1 MIALASQKVE
11 YSLAGTGRSLPA
23 PSRHKPFLDG
33 DIEARHG
40 HSKAICSVEPHTS
53 QADTP
58 YAQPGMVVD
67 LHLNAGRSAFT
78 ALLKRAADKESSCL
92 TLGPRLC
99 RCCYG
104 RSGHKS
110 GNHVEF
116 YGVEYR

>member
-11 YSLAGTGRSLPA
+11 YGLAGTGRSLPA

-33 DIEARHG
+33 DIEAHYS
-40 HSKAICSVEPHTS
+40 HSKAIDSVESHTS

-58 YAQPGMVVD
+58 YVQPGMVVD

-78 ALLKRAADKESSCL
+78 ALLERAADKEGPCR

-99 RCCYG
+99 CCSYG
-104 RSGHKS
+104 CSGHKS

>member
-11 YSLAGTGRSLPA
+11 YGLAGTGRSLPA

-58 YAQPGMVVD
+58 YAQPGMAVD

-78 ALLKRAADKESSCL
+78 AHLESAADKEGSCR

-104 RSGHKS
+104 RSGQNRVKPLYFS
-110 GNHVEF
+110 GV
-116 YGVEYR
+116 